1 MSEQFAKYEHRA
13 LPPTD
18 FSNVEQGQEEPA
30 DLKSVGQENQGS
42 EEIGIRLNIT
52 ARMMAVQAPQNWTK
66 EESSSFFTRHFFR
79 ALLQRIFLDKGVVSA
94 PSSRSDEE
102 NMSCSPAGSS
112 WGMANGDGA
121 GTLPVVIGNLKK
133 KCYESFVSYVRGAV
147 EKLAGNGGEVA
158 DLVGRRV
165 GSLSDGEISAYERQY
180 EAQKKELSIVWS
192 LMAFSAGVVEAMV
205 VVDRWLWLREQPCVE
220 HAWVEPVFNYAKSP
234 RNLVIV
240 GIKK

>member
-1 MSEQFAKYEHRA
+1 M
-13 LPPTD
+13 
-18 FSNVEQGQEEPA
+18 
-30 DLKSVGQENQGS
+30 
-42 EEIGIRLNIT
+42 
-52 ARMMAVQAPQNWTK
+52 
-66 EESSSFFTRHFFR
+66 
-79 ALLQRIFLDKGVVSA
+79 
-94 PSSRSDEE
+94 
-102 NMSCSPAGSS
+102 
-112 WGMANGDGA
+112 
-121 GTLPVVIGNLKK
+121 
-133 KCYESFVSYVRGAV
+133 RGAV